1 MSEEGSL
8 NVLLAEILE
17 DFQDSLKSA
26 RNVAAKRKILGRV
39 DRVKRAIAQNERQSL
54 STGVIRQ
61 LPRPAND

>member
-17 DFQDSLKSA
+17 DFQDSLKAA
-26 RNVAAKRKILGRV
+26 RNAAAKRKILGRV
-39 DRVKRAIAQNERQSL
+39 DRIKRAIAQNERLSL
-54 STGVIRQ
+54 STGMMKQ

>member
-17 DFQDSLKSA
+17 DFQDSLKAA
-26 RNVAAKRKILGRV
+26 RNVAAKRKIRDRV
-39 DRVKRAIAQNERQSL
+39 DRVKRAIAQNERLL
-54 STGVIRQ
+54 SDVVIRQ